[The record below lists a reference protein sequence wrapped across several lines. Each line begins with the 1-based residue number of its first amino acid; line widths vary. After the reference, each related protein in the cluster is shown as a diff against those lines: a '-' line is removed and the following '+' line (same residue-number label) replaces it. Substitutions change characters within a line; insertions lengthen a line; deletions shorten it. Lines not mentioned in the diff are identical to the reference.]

1 MGGTTVSTGMKLLML
16 VTALFACCAAF
27 GQKDRRFSA
36 YASLNV
42 NNTLYD
48 RTLSNNAVG
57 FGAGI
62 QVNMRTGLWARPLID
77 ISADGYGGTKQMYL
91 TADGK
96 PIFGKSEVVN
106 VLGGILVNLPG
117 RFFAS
122 LTAGPSVI
130 DGSTYF
136 GIKPAIGY
144 YCLPGRQLA
153 ARVAFTNVYQRDH
166 ISNQSFGTLVISA
179 AVKLF

>member
-1 MGGTTVSTGMKLLML
+1 MKLPLL
-16 VTALFACCAAF
+16 TIALLACNIAFA
-27 GQKDRRFSA
+27 QKDRQFSA

-48 RTLSNNAVG
+48 RTLSNNGVG
-57 FGAGI
+57 FGAGAQI
-62 QVNMRTGLWARPLID
+62 NMRTGLWVRPLVD
-77 ISADGYGGTKQMYL
+77 FSADGYGGTKELYM

-96 PIFGKSEVVN
+96 PIFGKSEVIN
-106 VLGGILVNLPG
+106 VFGGVLVNLPK

-122 LTAGPSVI
+122 FSAGPSFI
-130 DGSTYF
+130 DGSRYF

-153 ARVAFTNVYQRDH
+153 ARVAFTNVYQRDD